1 MEVASQHCDTV
12 PNKAKDIL
20 DTVNIERNVKHDSR
34 AQHPVQSS
42 VRGMLRV
49 PHTFIFSLG
58 KLRSIERF
66 RTLKAKCRIGLHA
79 SLINGETLN
88 HIQGGKWLSALS

>member
-1 MEVASQHCDTV
+1 MEVTSQHCVTV

-49 PHTFIFSLG
+49 PRTFIFSLG

-66 RTLKAKCRIGLHA
+66 RTLKAKCRIGFDWIGYDYTA
-79 SLINGETLN
+79 VTPR
-88 HIQGGKWLSALS
+88 ALLQSNANNL